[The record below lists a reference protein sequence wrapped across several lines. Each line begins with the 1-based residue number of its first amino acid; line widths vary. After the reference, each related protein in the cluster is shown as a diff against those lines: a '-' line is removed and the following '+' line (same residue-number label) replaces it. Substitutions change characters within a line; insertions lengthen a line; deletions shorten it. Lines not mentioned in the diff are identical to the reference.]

1 MSESLDN
8 ERSRRPRLG
17 SAILANLGLLAVY
30 FLGGKLGLSLAFFHA
45 SASAVWP
52 PTGIAIAA
60 LLLWGYQ
67 LWPAILV
74 GAFFV
79 NLTTQGTVATSTGI
93 ALGNTAEALL
103 AAWLVRRFANG
114 IKAFAKPQTVLRFV
128 LLAGVLSTTV
138 SATIGV
144 STLWLGRFAFAGH
157 LGSIWLTW
165 WLGNAVSAVMVA
177 PLLLIWGTEGIP
189 RFTRNEILE
198 AFALMLM
205 IIATGSVVFS
215 SSNLPI
221 GYLALLP
228 LLWAA
233 FRFRQRGTAA
243 AAILTSAIALAATL
257 RNLGPFAKPDTN
269 QSLLLVQAFMGT
281 ISVTVL
287 LLAAVVS
294 ERRQTQEALRFKE
307 GELRLITEVTPL
319 MLTRCSRDLRYVFVN
334 RAYAAML
341 GRSPEEIVGKG
352 IVDIMGPEGY
362 ETIRQHVETV
372 LRGEPV
378 AYETGVPFQ
387 GIGTRWLR
395 VTYMPDCD
403 DLGGVQG
410 WVASIIDV
418 TDRKQA
424 EAASRRLT
432 AIVESSDD
440 AIIGKDLE
448 DAVTSWNKAAERIF
462 GYTAAEILGQPTTIL
477 YPPGLGH
484 AAAGNLKE
492 VSEGETIGQHEVV
505 CRRKDG
511 RLIDVSL
518 TISPLKDAAGRVI
531 GVSKIARDVTERKR
545 AQEALEHAQAQ
556 LKAHA
561 DELEKTVLERT
572 AELRERNAELE
583 AFSYSLSHDLRAPL
597 RTISNFTEFTLEDC
611 RDKLGNHATNLERVL
626 SASRRM
632 DRLVIDVL
640 AFTRVSWQEIKVE
653 TVDVE
658 SLVRAIINE
667 RPDFQAPAAEI
678 EIKSPLPPIKGHP
691 ASLTQCVTNLLGNA
705 VKFVAKDVVPR
716 IVIRSEIT
724 AEIVRL
730 WFEDNGV
737 GIDKAA
743 QPVIFDMFRRAHN
756 KPQYEGSGLGLAIV
770 RKAIERMGG
779 KVGVE
784 SEPGKGSRFW
794 IELPKG

>member
-1 MSESLDN
+1 
-8 ERSRRPRLG
+8 
-17 SAILANLGLLAVY
+17 
-30 FLGGKLGLSLAFFHA
+30 
-45 SASAVWP
+45 
-52 PTGIAIAA
+52 
-60 LLLWGYQ
+60 
-67 LWPAILV
+67 
-74 GAFFV
+74 
-79 NLTTQGTVATSTGI
+79 
-93 ALGNTAEALL
+93 
-103 AAWLVRRFANG
+103 
-114 IKAFAKPQTVLRFV
+114 
-128 LLAGVLSTTV
+128 
-138 SATIGV
+138 
-144 STLWLGRFAFAGH
+144 
-157 LGSIWLTW
+157 
-165 WLGNAVSAVMVA
+165 
-177 PLLLIWGTEGIP
+177 
-189 RFTRNEILE
+189 
-198 AFALMLM
+198 
-205 IIATGSVVFS
+205 
-215 SSNLPI
+215 
-221 GYLALLP
+221 
-228 LLWAA
+228 
-233 FRFRQRGTAA
+233 
-243 AAILTSAIALAATL
+243 
-257 RNLGPFAKPDTN
+257 
-269 QSLLLVQAFMGT
+269 
-281 ISVTVL
+281 
-287 LLAAVVS
+287 
-294 ERRQTQEALRFKE
+294 
-307 GELRLITEVTPL
+307 
-319 MLTRCSRDLRYVFVN
+319 
-334 RAYAAML
+334 
-341 GRSPEEIVGKG
+341 
-352 IVDIMGPEGY
+352 
-362 ETIRQHVETV
+362 
-372 LRGEPV
+372 
-378 AYETGVPFQ
+378 
-387 GIGTRWLR
+387 
-395 VTYMPDCD
+395 MPDRD

-611 RDKLGNHATNLERVL
+611 RDKLGSHATNLERVL